1 MRYYLQEKAGI
12 EYMLSWISELI
23 ERKRAQTF
31 VNSLPEWYQTCNEVS
46 RLIGD
51 ALHDEAVTQQD
62 IGTVIDKADRL
73 LMKLG
78 FCIPEA
84 KGLIRRRNPDL
95 ARRFENTSQQAFRLR
110 NETTRFLIRSQGP
123 QVTQYTEADRDI
135 RLVYY
140 YRALEEVGFK
150 ARQIKREFDRDLK
163 SVWGELQVLLVQ
175 TERML
180 ASQA

>member
-1 MRYYLQEKAGI
+1 
-12 EYMLSWISELI
+12 MLTWFSKLI
-23 ERKRAQTF
+23 EKRRAQTF

-46 RLIGD
+46 KLIGD
-51 ALHDEAVTQQD
+51 ALHDEAVTRQD

-78 FCIPEA
+78 FYIPEA

-123 QVTQYTEADRDI
+123 QVNQYSEADREL

-163 SVWGELQVLLVQ
+163 SIWGELQVLLVQ

-180 ASQA
+180 ARQV